1 MSLRG
6 TVADPLPRSTHRG
19 RVVEAEGLPYH
30 APPMT
35 VVRQAVSKVPQIT
48 IFFWVTKLLTTAM
61 GEATSDYL
69 VRVLNPV
76 LAVGLGGLALIGA
89 LVMQFRSPRYVPW
102 IYWLAVA
109 MVAVAGTMAADVLHK
124 QFGVPYGVSTPFF
137 AIVLAAVFVA
147 WHRTE
152 KTLSIHSITTARRE
166 AFYWAAVMSTFALG
180 TAAGDL
186 LATTFKLGF
195 FSAALVFV
203 GLILIPVVGYWRFHM
218 NGVLAFWFAY
228 VVTRPIG
235 ASFADWTGKSRSLTG
250 LGWGDGYV
258 ALVLTFL
265 IVVMVGYLTVSGR
278 DTPDEGF
285 VSP

>member
-1 MSLRG
+1 
-6 TVADPLPRSTHRG
+6 
-19 RVVEAEGLPYH
+19 
-30 APPMT
+30 MT

-76 LAVGLGGLALIGA
+76 LAVGLGGLALIAA

-124 QFGVPYGVSTPFF
+124 QFGVPYAVSTPFF
-137 AIVLAAVFVA
+137 AIVLAAVFVV

-152 KTLSIHSITTARRE
+152 KTLSIHSITTPRRE
-166 AFYWAAVMSTFALG
+166 AFYWAAVMATFALG

-186 LATTFKLGF
+186 LATTFKLGY
-195 FSAALVFV
+195 FSAALLFV

-218 NGVLAFWFAY
+218 NEVLAFWFAY

-250 LGWGDGYV
+250 LGWGDGNV

-265 IVVMVGYLTVSGR
+265 IVIMFGYLRVSGR
-278 DTPDEGF
+278 DTPPEG
-285 VSP
+285 VISP

>member
-1 MSLRG
+1 
-6 TVADPLPRSTHRG
+6 
-19 RVVEAEGLPYH
+19 
-30 APPMT
+30 MT

-76 LAVGLGGLALIGA
+76 LAVGLGGLALIAA

-124 QFGVPYGVSTPFF
+124 QFGVPYAVSTPFF
-137 AIVLAAVFVA
+137 AIVLAAVFVV

-152 KTLSIHSITTARRE
+152 KTLSIHSITTPRRE

-186 LATTFKLGF
+186 LATTFKLGY
-195 FSAALVFV
+195 FSATLLFV
-203 GLILIPVVGYWRFHM
+203 GLILIPMVGYWRFHM

-265 IVVMVGYLTVSGR
+265 IVIMVGYLTVSGR
-278 DTPDEGF
+278 DIPGEGF
-285 VSP
+285 ISP